1 MRQGGEDLVKFL
13 VALRLAALG
22 AAAAPQQTHLELG
35 LEDLVDFCL
44 LLQACG
50 GGGEQEVSDTRP
62 SAQTIAPFFLSA
74 SPDQLKGRYPL
85 A

>member
-1 MRQGGEDLVKFL
+1 MRQGGEDLVKLL

-35 LEDLVDFCL
+35 LEDLVDFCS

-50 GGGEQEVSDTRP
+50 RKQEVTDTRP
-62 SAQTIAPFFLSA
+62 SAQTITPCDPALTS
-74 SPDQLKGRYPL
+74 
-85 A
+85 